1 MNRKTWFHKI
11 LKVNLSFLIVALLS
25 SVIIYCKK
33 VSAETS
39 IDYWDKNANKIVT
52 TTESKFLQK
61 YGFNN
66 KNTFYKGYDDEGKL
80 AVELYFDE
88 KTKKGCGISY
98 YYSNPFGFDI
108 ASYTTQKKFTYD
120 KYSLMPIRNDTK
132 FNPYSVEIA
141 NYKEEKTYRFINKK
155 QRLIN
160 YTSTGIYSGD
170 ETEKLVVMD
179 FSYGKN
185 GKLISKLI
193 TVNSYISGSYRSSSA
208 IYYDKSERPYYS
220 NSYTTHGSLLDF
232 YIYNRNSKIPSYIL
246 TLDDNLGVINP
257 ELTKI
262 SK

>member
-1 MNRKTWFHKI
+1 MNSKTWFHKI
-11 LKVNLSFLIVALLS
+11 LKVNLSFLIVVLLS

-39 IDYWDKNANKIVT
+39 IDYWDKNTNKIVT
-52 TTESKFLQK
+52 ITESKFLQK

-98 YYSNPFGFDI
+98 YYSNPFGFEID
-108 ASYTTQKKFTYD
+108 SYATQKKFTYD
-120 KYSLMPIRNDTK
+120 KFSLMPIRNDTK

-170 ETEKLVVMD
+170 EIEKLVVMD

-193 TVNSYISGSYRSSSA
+193 TVNFLIAGSYRSSSA

-246 TLDDNLGVINP
+246 TLDDNLGMINP

-262 SK
+262 TK

>member
-1 MNRKTWFHKI
+1 MNSKTWFHKI
-11 LKVNLSFLIVALLS
+11 LKVNLSFLIVVVLS
-25 SVIIYCKK
+25 LVTIYCKN

-52 TTESKFLQK
+52 TSESKFLQK
-61 YGFNN
+61 YGVNN
-66 KNTFYKGYDDEGKL
+66 KKPFYKGYDDEGKL

-98 YYSNPFGFDI
+98 YYSNPFGFEID
-108 ASYTTQKKFTYD
+108 SYNTQKGFTYD
-120 KYSLMPIRNDTK
+120 KYSLMPIRNDIK
-132 FNPYSVEIA
+132 FNPYSEEIS
-141 NYKEEKTYRFINKK
+141 NYKEEKTYKFINKK

-160 YTSTGIYSGD
+160 YTSTGIFSGD

-185 GKLISKLI
+185 GKLISKHI
-193 TVNSYISGSYRSSSA
+193 TVNSYIAGSYRSSSA

-232 YIYNRNSKIPSYIL
+232 YIYNGNSKVPSYIL

-262 SK
+262 TK